1 MIGPNENMT
10 MEEPS
15 SQPQSEQLAQSLREG
30 RSQTGDALAA
40 QRERMDRLE
49 EELVDHMQRLAEEL
63 AHEGH
68 EVGGLRSDLEV
79 QLDALEQKKVE
90 LTAEQQQ
97 WTQTQEKAQAEQREL
112 AKYLEKQQNE
122 LKDLEAQ
129 LRDAE
134 QTTQDDTEEH
144 QQQLEDS
151 RRRFEMAVEEL
162 RELKT
167 RNAELEEKLVPRG
180 GSPGEDVAGNSA
192 NSWEAQKR
200 RLLASL
206 EADVDEENEVDQRKR
221 LTIEG
226 TIRITDEI
234 VAKKQEEIDELTKLL
249 DDQSSRLG
257 DVAVGA
263 AAIAKVIDQ
272 DELIQEE
279 RARLEQLKTE
289 WKEKLRKAE
298 VAVSVERANLA
309 RHEVELQDK
318 METLEAEAAKLE
330 RQKRNAPADPP
341 DRGRWLTRLGL
352 KDKED

>member
-1 MIGPNENMT
+1 MIGPIENMT
-10 MEEPS
+10 MEELS

-30 RSQTGDALAA
+30 RSRTGEALAA
-40 QRERMDRLE
+40 QRERMNRLE
-49 EELVDHMQRLAEEL
+49 EELVDHIQHLAEEL

-68 EVGGLRSDLEV
+68 GADGLRSDLEV
-79 QLDALEQKKVE
+79 QLEALEQKKLE
-90 LTAEQQQ
+90 LVAEQQQ
-97 WTQTQEKAQAEQREL
+97 WTQTQEKAQTEQREI
-112 AKYLEKQQNE
+112 AEYLEKQQNE
-122 LKDLEAQ
+122 LKEREDQ

-134 QTTQDDTEEH
+134 QATEGDAEEH

-167 RNAELEEKLVPRG
+167 RNAELEEKLVQRG
-180 GSPGEDVAGNSA
+180 ASPAEDDAGDGT
-192 NSWEAQKR
+192 NSWEAQKL

-206 EADVDEENEVDQRKR
+206 EADVDEEEEEDRRKR

-234 VAKKQEEIDELTKLL
+234 VAKKQDEIDELTKLL
-249 DDQSSRLG
+249 DDQSSRVG

-263 AAIAKVIDQ
+263 AAIAQIIDQ

-298 VAVSVERANLA
+298 VDVSVERANLA
-309 RHEVELQDK
+309 RHEVELQNK

-330 RQKRNAPADPP
+330 RQKENSQANPP